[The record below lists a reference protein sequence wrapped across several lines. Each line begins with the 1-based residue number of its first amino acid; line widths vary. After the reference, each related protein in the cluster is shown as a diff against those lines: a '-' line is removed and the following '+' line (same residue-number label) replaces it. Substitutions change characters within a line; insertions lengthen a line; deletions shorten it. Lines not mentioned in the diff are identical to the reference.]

1 MWAMKKNPIPTSPS
15 SLVTP
20 DSLVPERSPELDESI
35 GSLSRDPSDPP
46 ADRGEQKPT
55 FEGDDENE
63 VSERLVERGVEEAAD
78 DQSEAGET
86 RHF

>member
-1 MWAMKKNPIPTSPS
+1 
-15 SLVTP
+15 
-20 DSLVPERSPELDESI
+20 LDEAI

-46 ADRGEQKPT
+46 VDRGGQKPT

-63 VSERLVERGVEEAAD
+63 AMERLVERGVEEATD
-78 DQSEAGET
+78 DQAEAGET

>member
-1 MWAMKKNPIPTSPS
+1 MKKPIPTSPA

-20 DSLVPERSPELDESI
+20 DQLLPEKSPDLDEAI

-46 ADRGEQKPT
+46 VDRGEQKPT

-63 VSERLVERGVEEAAD
+63 DSERLVERGVEEAAD
-78 DQSEAGET
+78 DQAEAGET